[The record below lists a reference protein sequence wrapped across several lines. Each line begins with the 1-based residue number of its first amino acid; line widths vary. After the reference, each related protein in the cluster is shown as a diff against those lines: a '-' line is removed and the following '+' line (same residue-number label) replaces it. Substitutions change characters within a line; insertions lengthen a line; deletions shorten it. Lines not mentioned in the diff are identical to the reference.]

1 MLNIN
6 RGTKMNT
13 RALSL
18 IIIFTALA
26 AALNIYGPKIP
37 FPLYPFLYFQL
48 WEIPIV
54 TAFLMIGPRSGLIV
68 GAINT
73 LILLIFFQ
81 GYLPSGPFYNF
92 AAVLAMFV
100 GIYLPYWLSKRKC
113 KDDNFGN
120 YLRKHI
126 LVFTASSTGLAIVLR
141 VLALTVINYFA
152 LPQPYPIGLE
162 MPQEAVLV
170 FLPLGAIFNA
180 IVALYTIPIAI
191 AITALVMSRVK
202 FQ

>member
-1 MLNIN
+1 M
-6 RGTKMNT
+6 KT

-54 TAFLMIGPRSGLIV
+54 TAFVMVGPRSGIIV

-113 KDDNFGN
+113 KAENFGN
-120 YLRKHI
+120 YLRQHL
-126 LVFTASSTGLAIVLR
+126 LVFTVSATGLAVVLR
-141 VLALTVINYFA
+141 VLLLSVINYFA
-152 LPQPYPIGLE
+152 LPQSYPIGLE
-162 MPQEAVLV
+162 MPQEAVLI

-180 IVALYTIPIAI
+180 IVALYTVPIAI
-191 AITALVMSRVK
+191 GITAAIMSRLK
-202 FQ
+202 LQ